1 MIFEKRATAR
11 FLFACYSKRMPLAS
25 EAIVVMMTAA
35 SQEEATRIG
44 EMLVSQ
50 KLAACVQVLS
60 PMQSIYVW
68 NSEVQRESEV
78 LILAKTT
85 QSNFAELEVQ
95 VRAIHSYETPEIIA
109 LPIVC
114 GSRPYLDWLV
124 DACDAS

>member
-1 MIFEKRATAR
+1 LEAGPAR
-11 FLFACYSKRMPLAS
+11 FLSACYSKRMPLVS
-25 EAIVVMMTAA
+25 EPIVVMMTAA
-35 SQEEATRIG
+35 SQEEAARIG

-68 NSEVQRESEV
+68 KGEVQRESEV

-85 QSNFAELEVQ
+85 QSNFAELERQ
-95 VRAIHSYETPEIIA
+95 VLAIHSYETPEIIA

-114 GSRPYLDWLV
+114 GSRSYLDWLV